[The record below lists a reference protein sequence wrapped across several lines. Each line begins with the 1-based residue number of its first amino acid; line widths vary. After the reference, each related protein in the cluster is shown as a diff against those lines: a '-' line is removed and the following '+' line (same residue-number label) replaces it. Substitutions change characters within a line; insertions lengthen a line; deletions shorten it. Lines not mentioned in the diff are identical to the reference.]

1 MNDNVT
7 LRVNGREWNG
17 WTSVRIG
24 AGIERLARDF
34 SVEITRQW
42 PGDEGITTLQ
52 PRIKNGSKVEVLIG
66 DELVITGWVE
76 ATPVRYDARSV
87 STGIAGRSLTADL
100 IDCAAVYS
108 GGQWK
113 KRTLEQIARDLCAP
127 YGVTVRWELSDKE
140 SSAAFPG
147 FTLDHSE
154 TVYEALVRASRA
166 RGVLMTSNAAGELV
180 FSRAASTATDELVLG
195 ENLLTLD
202 FEEDFRDRFSEY
214 TVKGYAR
221 ANGAE
226 GDDIDAKSIV
236 SRKGTATDSDVTR
249 YRPMIIIADSKITA
263 KDAQARALREQRR
276 RLAKSITFEAEI
288 DGWTRKDGQL
298 WMPNLL
304 VTIDASK
311 YAIKTTE
318 LLVSKVTLI
327 LNDQDGL
334 KTRVSLA
341 PREGFLVP
349 VESDRKNRKGG
360 DSNGG
365 IDALVEDYYRRHP
378 ERTPPW
384 KE

>member
-1 MNDNVT
+1 MSNTVT
-7 LRVNGREWNG
+7 LRTDGRLFTG
-17 WTSVRIG
+17 WTSVSVTRSIESV
-24 AGIERLARDF
+24 AGYFELGVNVPPDTDLSGLAPGKAF
-34 SVEITRQW
+34 TLEIDGQIVCTGYIDSRRRQMTA
-42 PGDEGITTLQ
+42 DSMKIT
-52 PRIKNGSKVEVLIG
+52 V
-66 DELVITGWVE
+66 
-76 ATPVRYDARSV
+76 
-87 STGIAGRSLTADL
+87 AGRDKTADL

-113 KRTLEQIARDLCAP
+113 NRTLEQIARDLCAP

-140 SSAAFPG
+140 SSAVFPG

-249 YRPMIIIADSKITA
+249 YRPMIIIADTKITA

-311 YAIKTTE
+311 YAIKTT
-318 LLVSKVTLI
+318 
-327 LNDQDGL
+327 
-334 KTRVSLA
+334 
-341 PREGFLVP
+341 
-349 VESDRKNRKGG
+349 
-360 DSNGG
+360 
-365 IDALVEDYYRRHP
+365 
-378 ERTPPW
+378 
-384 KE
+384 

>member
-1 MNDNVT
+1 MSNTVT
-7 LRVNGREWNG
+7 LRTDGRLFTG
-17 WTSVRIG
+17 WTSVSVTRSIESV
-24 AGIERLARDF
+24 AGYFELGVNVPPGTDLSGLAPGKKFTLEIEGQIVCTGYIDSRR
-34 SVEITRQW
+34 RQMTA
-42 PGDEGITTLQ
+42 DSMKI
-52 PRIKNGSKVEVLIG
+52 I
-66 DELVITGWVE
+66 
-76 ATPVRYDARSV
+76 
-87 STGIAGRSLTADL
+87 IAGRDKTADL

-113 KRTLEQIARDLCAP
+113 NRTLEQIARDLCAP

-180 FSRAASTATDELVLG
+180 FSQAASTATDELVLG

-349 VESDRKNRKGG
+349 VESDRKNKG
-360 DSNGG
+360 DNNGG

-378 ERTPPW
+378 EKTPPW

>member
-1 MNDNVT
+1 MSNTVT
-7 LRVNGREWNG
+7 LRTDGRLFTG
-17 WTSVRIG
+17 WTSVSVTRSIESV
-24 AGIERLARDF
+24 AGYFELGVNVPPGTDLSGLAPGKAF
-34 SVEITRQW
+34 TLEIDRQIVCT
-42 PGDEGITTLQ
+42 GYIDSRRRQMTADSMKIT
-52 PRIKNGSKVEVLIG
+52 V
-66 DELVITGWVE
+66 
-76 ATPVRYDARSV
+76 
-87 STGIAGRSLTADL
+87 AGRDKTADL
-100 IDCAAVYS
+100 IDCAAVYR

-140 SSAAFPG
+140 SAASFPS

-180 FSRAASTATDELVLG
+180 FSRAASAVTDELILG
-195 ENLLTLD
+195 KNLLTVD
-202 FEEDFRDRFSEY
+202 FDEDFRDRFSEY
-214 TVKGYAR
+214 IVKGYAR
-221 ANGAE
+221 ANGAD
-226 GDDIDAKSIV
+226 GDDIDAESIV

-249 YRPMIIIADSKITA
+249 YRPIIIIADSKITA

-288 DGWTRKDGQL
+288 DGWTRRDGQL

-318 LLVSKVTLI
+318 LLVSKVNLI

-349 VESDRKNRKGG
+349 VESDRKSRG
-360 DSNGG
+360 DGNGG
-365 IDALVEDYYRRHP
+365 VDALVEDYYRRHP
-378 ERTPPW
+378 EKTPPW

>member
-1 MNDNVT
+1 MSNTVT
-7 LRVNGREWNG
+7 LRTDGRLFTG
-17 WTSVRIG
+17 WTSVSVTRSIESV
-24 AGIERLARDF
+24 AGYFELGVNVPPGTDLSGLAPGKEF
-34 SVEITRQW
+34 TLEIDGQIVCTGYIDSRRRQMTA
-42 PGDEGITTLQ
+42 DSMKIT
-52 PRIKNGSKVEVLIG
+52 
-66 DELVITGWVE
+66 
-76 ATPVRYDARSV
+76 
-87 STGIAGRSLTADL
+87 IAGRDKTADL

-113 KRTLEQIARDLCAP
+113 NRTLEQIARDLCAP

-288 DGWTRKDGQL
+288 DGWTRRDGQL

-349 VESDRKNRKGG
+349 VESDRKSRG
-360 DSNGG
+360 DGNDGV
-365 IDALVEDYYRRHP
+365 DALVEDYYRRHP
-378 ERTPPW
+378 EKTPPW

>member
-1 MNDNVT
+1 MSNTVT
-7 LRVNGREWNG
+7 LRTDGRLFTG
-17 WTSVRIG
+17 WTSVSVTRSIESV
-24 AGIERLARDF
+24 AGYFELGVNVPSGTDLSGLAPGKKFTLEIEGQIVCTGYIDSRRRQMTAD
-34 SVEITRQW
+34 SMKIT
-42 PGDEGITTLQ
+42 
-52 PRIKNGSKVEVLIG
+52 V
-66 DELVITGWVE
+66 
-76 ATPVRYDARSV
+76 
-87 STGIAGRSLTADL
+87 AGRDKTADL

-113 KRTLEQIARDLCAP
+113 NRTLEQIARDLSAP

-318 LLVSKVTLI
+318 LLASKVTLI

-349 VESDRKNRKGG
+349 VESDRKSRG
-360 DSNGG
+360 DGNDGV
-365 IDALVEDYYRRHP
+365 DDLVEAYFRRHP
-378 ERTPPW
+378 EKTPPW

>member
-1 MNDNVT
+1 MSNTVT
-7 LRVNGREWNG
+7 LRTDGRLFTG
-17 WTSVRIG
+17 WTSVSVTRSIESVAGYFELGVNVPPGTDLSGLAPGKAFTLEIG
-24 AGIERLARDF
+24 GQIVCTGYIDSRRRQMTAD
-34 SVEITRQW
+34 SMKIT
-42 PGDEGITTLQ
+42 
-52 PRIKNGSKVEVLIG
+52 V
-66 DELVITGWVE
+66 
-76 ATPVRYDARSV
+76 
-87 STGIAGRSLTADL
+87 AGRDKTADL

-113 KRTLEQIARDLCAP
+113 NRTLEQIARDLCAP

-140 SSAAFPG
+140 SSAVFPG

-221 ANGAE
+221 TNGAE

-276 RLAKSITFEAEI
+276 RLAKSITFEADI

-318 LLVSKVTLI
+318 LLVSKVNLI

-334 KTRVSLA
+334 KTRVSLS

-349 VESDRKNRKGG
+349 VESDRKNKS
-360 DSNGG
+360 DNNGG

-378 ERTPPW
+378 EKTPPW

>member
-1 MNDNVT
+1 MSNTVT
-7 LRVNGREWNG
+7 LRTDGRLFTG
-17 WTSVRIG
+17 WTSVSVTRSIESV
-24 AGIERLARDF
+24 AGYFELGVNVPPGTDLSGLAPGKAF
-34 SVEITRQW
+34 TLEIDGQIVCTGYIDSRRRQMTA
-42 PGDEGITTLQ
+42 DSMKI
-52 PRIKNGSKVEVLIG
+52 I
-66 DELVITGWVE
+66 
-76 ATPVRYDARSV
+76 
-87 STGIAGRSLTADL
+87 IAGRDKTADL

-180 FSRAASTATDELVLG
+180 FSLAASTATDELVLG

-334 KTRVSLA
+334 KTRLSLA

-349 VESDRKNRKGG
+349 VESDRKNRKG

-378 ERTPPW
+378 EKTPPW

>member
-1 MNDNVT
+1 MSNTVT
-7 LRVNGREWNG
+7 LRTDGRLFTG
-17 WTSVRIG
+17 WTSVSVTRSIESVAGYFELGVNVPPGTDLSGLAPGKAFTLEIG
-24 AGIERLARDF
+24 GQIVCTGYIDSRRRQMTAD
-34 SVEITRQW
+34 SMKIT
-42 PGDEGITTLQ
+42 
-52 PRIKNGSKVEVLIG
+52 V
-66 DELVITGWVE
+66 
-76 ATPVRYDARSV
+76 
-87 STGIAGRSLTADL
+87 AGRDKTADL

-113 KRTLEQIARDLCAP
+113 NRTLEQIARDLCAP
-127 YGVTVRWELSDKE
+127 YGVTVRWELSDKD
-140 SSAAFPG
+140 SSAVFPG

-221 ANGAE
+221 TNGAE

-318 LLVSKVTLI
+318 LLVSKVNLI

-334 KTRVSLA
+334 KTRVSLS

-349 VESDRKNRKGG
+349 VESDRKNKS
-360 DSNGG
+360 DNNGG

-378 ERTPPW
+378 EKTPPW

>member
-1 MNDNVT
+1 MSNTVT
-7 LRVNGREWNG
+7 LRTDGRLFTG
-17 WTSVRIG
+17 WTSVSVTRSIESVAGYFELGVNVPPGTDLSGLAPGKKFTLEIG
-24 AGIERLARDF
+24 GQIVCTGYIDSRRRQMTAD
-34 SVEITRQW
+34 SMKIT
-42 PGDEGITTLQ
+42 
-52 PRIKNGSKVEVLIG
+52 V
-66 DELVITGWVE
+66 
-76 ATPVRYDARSV
+76 
-87 STGIAGRSLTADL
+87 AGRDKTADL

-113 KRTLEQIARDLCAP
+113 NRTLEQIARDLCAP

-236 SRKGTATDSDVTR
+236 SQKGTATDSDVTR

-334 KTRVSLA
+334 KTRVSLS

-349 VESDRKNRKGG
+349 VESDRKNKS
-360 DSNGG
+360 DNNGG

-378 ERTPPW
+378 EKTPPW

>member
-1 MNDNVT
+1 MSNTVT
-7 LRVNGREWNG
+7 LRTDGRLFTG
-17 WTSVRIG
+17 WTSVSVTRSIESV
-24 AGIERLARDF
+24 AGYFELGVNVPPGTDLSGLAPGKAFTLEIEGQIVCTGYIDSRRRQMTAD
-34 SVEITRQW
+34 SMKIT
-42 PGDEGITTLQ
+42 
-52 PRIKNGSKVEVLIG
+52 
-66 DELVITGWVE
+66 
-76 ATPVRYDARSV
+76 
-87 STGIAGRSLTADL
+87 IAGRDKTADL

-113 KRTLEQIARDLCAP
+113 NRTLEQIARDLSAP

-341 PREGFLVP
+341 PREGFL
-349 VESDRKNRKGG
+349 
-360 DSNGG
+360 
-365 IDALVEDYYRRHP
+365 
-378 ERTPPW
+378 
-384 KE
+384 

>member
-1 MNDNVT
+1 MSNTVT
-7 LRVNGREWNG
+7 LRADGR
-17 WTSVRIG
+17 
-24 AGIERLARDF
+24 LF
-34 SVEITRQW
+34 
-42 PGDEGITTLQ
+42 
-52 PRIKNGSKVEVLIG
+52 
-66 DELVITGWVE
+66 TGWS
-76 ATPVRYDARSV
+76 SV
-87 STGIAGRSLTADL
+87 SVTRSIESVAGYFELGVNVPPGTDLSGLAPGKAFTLEIDGQIVCTGYIDSRRRQMTADSMKITIAGRDKTADL

-113 KRTLEQIARDLCAP
+113 NRTLEQIARDLCAP
-127 YGVTVRWELSDKE
+127 YGVTVRQELTDKE
-140 SSAAFPG
+140 STAPFPS

-378 ERTPPW
+378 EKTPPW

>member
-1 MNDNVT
+1 MSNTVT
-7 LRVNGREWNG
+7 LRADGRLFTG
-17 WTSVRIG
+17 WTSVSVTRSIESV
-24 AGIERLARDF
+24 AGYFELGVNVPPGTDLSGLAPGKAF
-34 SVEITRQW
+34 TLEIDGQIVCTGYIDSRRRQMTA
-42 PGDEGITTLQ
+42 DSMKI
-52 PRIKNGSKVEVLIG
+52 I
-66 DELVITGWVE
+66 
-76 ATPVRYDARSV
+76 
-87 STGIAGRSLTADL
+87 IAGRDKTADL

-113 KRTLEQIARDLCAP
+113 NRTLEQIARDLCAP

-221 ANGAE
+221 ANGTE

-276 RLAKSITFEAEI
+276 RLAKSITFEADI

-318 LLVSKVTLI
+318 LLVSKVNLI

-334 KTRVSLA
+334 KTRVSLS

-349 VESDRKNRKGG
+349 VESDRKNKG

-378 ERTPPW
+378 EKTPPW

>member
-1 MNDNVT
+1 MSNTVT
-7 LRVNGREWNG
+7 LRTDGRLFTG
-17 WTSVRIG
+17 WTSVSVTRSIESVAGYFELGVNVPPGTDLSGLAPGKKFTLEIG
-24 AGIERLARDF
+24 GQIVCTGYIDSRRRQMTAD
-34 SVEITRQW
+34 SMKIT
-42 PGDEGITTLQ
+42 
-52 PRIKNGSKVEVLIG
+52 V
-66 DELVITGWVE
+66 
-76 ATPVRYDARSV
+76 
-87 STGIAGRSLTADL
+87 AGRDKTADL

-113 KRTLEQIARDLCAP
+113 NRTLEQIARDLCIP

-214 TVKGYAR
+214 IVKGYAR

-276 RLAKSITFEAEI
+276 RLAKSITFEADI

-318 LLVSKVTLI
+318 LLVSKVNLI

-334 KTRVSLA
+334 KTRVSLS

-349 VESDRKNRKGG
+349 VESDRKNKG

-378 ERTPPW
+378 EKTPPW

>member
-1 MNDNVT
+1 MSNTVT
-7 LRVNGREWNG
+7 LRTDGRLFTG
-17 WTSVRIG
+17 WTSVSVTRSIESVAGYFELGVNVPPDTDLSGLAPGKAFTLEIG
-24 AGIERLARDF
+24 GQIVCTGYIDSRRRQMTAD
-34 SVEITRQW
+34 SMKIT
-42 PGDEGITTLQ
+42 
-52 PRIKNGSKVEVLIG
+52 
-66 DELVITGWVE
+66 
-76 ATPVRYDARSV
+76 
-87 STGIAGRSLTADL
+87 IAGRDKTADL

-113 KRTLEQIARDLCAP
+113 NRTLEQIARDLSAP

-349 VESDRKNRKGG
+349 VESDRKSRG
-360 DSNGG
+360 DGNDGV
-365 IDALVEDYYRRHP
+365 DDLVEAYFRRHP
-378 ERTPPW
+378 EKTPPW

>member
-1 MNDNVT
+1 MSNTVT
-7 LRVNGREWNG
+7 LRTDGRLFTG
-17 WTSVRIG
+17 WTSVSVTRSIESV
-24 AGIERLARDF
+24 AGYFELGVNVPPGTDLSGLAPGKAFTLEIDRQIVCTGYIDSRRRQMTADSMKITVTGRD
-34 SVEITRQW
+34 
-42 PGDEGITTLQ
+42 
-52 PRIKNGSKVEVLIG
+52 K
-66 DELVITGWVE
+66 
-76 ATPVRYDARSV
+76 
-87 STGIAGRSLTADL
+87 TADL
-100 IDCAAVYS
+100 IDCAAVYR

-140 SSAAFPG
+140 SAASFPS

-249 YRPMIIIADSKITA
+249 YRPIIIIADSKITA

-288 DGWTRKDGQL
+288 DGWTRRDGQL

-318 LLVSKVTLI
+318 LLVSKVNLI

-349 VESDRKNRKGG
+349 VESDRKSRG
-360 DSNGG
+360 DGNGG
-365 IDALVEDYYRRHP
+365 VDALVEDYYRRHP
-378 ERTPPW
+378 EKTPPW

>member
-1 MNDNVT
+1 MSNTVT
-7 LRVNGREWNG
+7 LRTDGRLFTG
-17 WTSVRIG
+17 WTSVSVTRSIESV
-24 AGIERLARDF
+24 AGYFELGVNVPPGTDLSGLAPGKAF
-34 SVEITRQW
+34 TLEIDGQIVCTGYIDSRRRQMTA
-42 PGDEGITTLQ
+42 DSMKIT
-52 PRIKNGSKVEVLIG
+52 V
-66 DELVITGWVE
+66 
-76 ATPVRYDARSV
+76 
-87 STGIAGRSLTADL
+87 AGRDKTADL

-113 KRTLEQIARDLCAP
+113 NRTLEQIARDLSAP

-311 YAIKTTE
+311 YAIKTT
-318 LLVSKVTLI
+318 
-327 LNDQDGL
+327 
-334 KTRVSLA
+334 
-341 PREGFLVP
+341 
-349 VESDRKNRKGG
+349 
-360 DSNGG
+360 
-365 IDALVEDYYRRHP
+365 
-378 ERTPPW
+378 
-384 KE
+384 

>member
-1 MNDNVT
+1 MTAD
-7 LRVNGREWNG
+7 
-17 WTSVRIG
+17 SMK
-24 AGIERLARDF
+24 
-34 SVEITRQW
+34 IT
-42 PGDEGITTLQ
+42 
-52 PRIKNGSKVEVLIG
+52 V
-66 DELVITGWVE
+66 
-76 ATPVRYDARSV
+76 
-87 STGIAGRSLTADL
+87 AGRDKTADL

-113 KRTLEQIARDLCAP
+113 NRTLEQIARDLCAP

-202 FEEDFRDRFSEY
+202 FEENFRDRFSEY
-214 TVKGYAR
+214 IVKGYAR

-288 DGWTRKDGQL
+288 DGWKRRDGQL

-378 ERTPPW
+378 EKTPPW

>member
-1 MNDNVT
+1 MSNTVT
-7 LRVNGREWNG
+7 LRTDGRLFTG
-17 WTSVRIG
+17 WTSVSVTRSIESV
-24 AGIERLARDF
+24 AGYFELGVNVPPGTDLSGLAPGKKFTLEIEGQIVCTGYIDSRRRQMTAD
-34 SVEITRQW
+34 SMKIT
-42 PGDEGITTLQ
+42 
-52 PRIKNGSKVEVLIG
+52 V
-66 DELVITGWVE
+66 
-76 ATPVRYDARSV
+76 
-87 STGIAGRSLTADL
+87 AGRDKTADL

-113 KRTLEQIARDLCAP
+113 NRTLEQIARDLCAP

-140 SSAAFPG
+140 SSAVFPG

-318 LLVSKVTLI
+318 LLVSKVNLI

-334 KTRVSLA
+334 KTRVSLS

-349 VESDRKNRKGG
+349 VESDRKNKS
-360 DSNGG
+360 DNNGG

-378 ERTPPW
+378 EKTPPW

>member
-1 MNDNVT
+1 MSNTVT
-7 LRVNGREWNG
+7 LRTDGRLFTG
-17 WTSVRIG
+17 WTSVSVTRSIESV
-24 AGIERLARDF
+24 AGYFELGVNVPPGTDLSGLAPGKAF
-34 SVEITRQW
+34 TLEIDGQIVCTGYIDSRRRQMTA
-42 PGDEGITTLQ
+42 DSMKIT
-52 PRIKNGSKVEVLIG
+52 V
-66 DELVITGWVE
+66 
-76 ATPVRYDARSV
+76 
-87 STGIAGRSLTADL
+87 AGRDKTADL

-113 KRTLEQIARDLCAP
+113 NRTLEQIARDLSAP

-195 ENLLTLD
+195 ENLLALD

-349 VESDRKNRKGG
+349 VESDRKNKG

-378 ERTPPW
+378 EKTPPW

>member
-1 MNDNVT
+1 MSNTVT
-7 LRVNGREWNG
+7 LRTDGRLFTG
-17 WTSVRIG
+17 WTSVSVTRSIESV
-24 AGIERLARDF
+24 AGYFELGVNVPPGTDLSGLAPGKAF
-34 SVEITRQW
+34 TLEIDGQIVCTGYIDSRRRQMTA
-42 PGDEGITTLQ
+42 DSMKIT
-52 PRIKNGSKVEVLIG
+52 V
-66 DELVITGWVE
+66 
-76 ATPVRYDARSV
+76 
-87 STGIAGRSLTADL
+87 AGRDKTADL

-113 KRTLEQIARDLCAP
+113 NRTLEQIARDLSAP

-304 VTIDASK
+304 VTVDASK

-318 LLVSKVTLI
+318 LLVSKVNLI

-349 VESDRKNRKGG
+349 VESDRKNKG

-378 ERTPPW
+378 EKTPPW

>member
-1 MNDNVT
+1 MSNTVT
-7 LRVNGREWNG
+7 LRTDGRLFTG
-17 WTSVRIG
+17 WTSVSVTRSIESVAGYFELGVNVPPGTDLSGLAPGKAFTLEIG
-24 AGIERLARDF
+24 GQIVCTGYIDSRRRQMTAD
-34 SVEITRQW
+34 SMKIT
-42 PGDEGITTLQ
+42 
-52 PRIKNGSKVEVLIG
+52 V
-66 DELVITGWVE
+66 
-76 ATPVRYDARSV
+76 
-87 STGIAGRSLTADL
+87 AGRDKTADL

-113 KRTLEQIARDLCAP
+113 NRTLEQIARDLCAP

-140 SSAAFPG
+140 SAASFPS

-221 ANGAE
+221 TNGAE

-327 LNDQDGL
+327 LNDQDGM

-349 VESDRKNRKGG
+349 VESDRKNKS
-360 DSNGG
+360 DNNGG

-378 ERTPPW
+378 EKTPPW

>member
-1 MNDNVT
+1 MSNTVT
-7 LRVNGREWNG
+7 LRTDGRLFTG
-17 WTSVRIG
+17 WTSVSVTRSIESV
-24 AGIERLARDF
+24 AGYFELGVNVPPGTDLSGLAPGKAF
-34 SVEITRQW
+34 TLEIDGQIVCTGYIDSRRRQMTA
-42 PGDEGITTLQ
+42 DSMKIT
-52 PRIKNGSKVEVLIG
+52 
-66 DELVITGWVE
+66 
-76 ATPVRYDARSV
+76 
-87 STGIAGRSLTADL
+87 IAGRDKTADL

-113 KRTLEQIARDLCAP
+113 NRTLEQIARDLCAP

-298 WMPNLL
+298 WLPNLL

-349 VESDRKNRKGG
+349 VESDRKNRKSG

-365 IDALVEDYYRRHP
+365 IDALVEDYYRT
-378 ERTPPW
+378 EKTPPW

>member
-1 MNDNVT
+1 MSNTVT
-7 LRVNGREWNG
+7 LRTDGRLFTG
-17 WTSVRIG
+17 WTSVSVTRSIESVAGYFELGVNVPPGTDLSGLAPGKAFTLEIG
-24 AGIERLARDF
+24 GQIVCTGYIDSRRRQMTAD
-34 SVEITRQW
+34 SMKIT
-42 PGDEGITTLQ
+42 
-52 PRIKNGSKVEVLIG
+52 V
-66 DELVITGWVE
+66 
-76 ATPVRYDARSV
+76 
-87 STGIAGRSLTADL
+87 AGRDKTADL

-113 KRTLEQIARDLCAP
+113 NRTLEQIARDLCAP

-140 SSAAFPG
+140 SSAVFPG

-202 FEEDFRDRFSEY
+202 FDEDFRDRFSEY
-214 TVKGYAR
+214 IVKGYAR
-221 ANGAE
+221 ANGAD
-226 GDDIDAKSIV
+226 GDDIDAESIV
-236 SRKGTATDSDVTR
+236 SRKGTAADSDVTR

-288 DGWTRKDGQL
+288 DGWTRRDGQL

-349 VESDRKNRKGG
+349 VESDRKSRG
-360 DSNGG
+360 DGNDGV
-365 IDALVEDYYRRHP
+365 DDLVEAYFRRHP
-378 ERTPPW
+378 EKTPPW

>member
-1 MNDNVT
+1 MSNTVT
-7 LRVNGREWNG
+7 LRTDGRLFTG
-17 WTSVRIG
+17 WTSVSVTRSIESVAGYFELGVNVPPGTDLSGLAPGKKFTLEIG
-24 AGIERLARDF
+24 GQIVCTGYIDSRRRQMTAD
-34 SVEITRQW
+34 SMKIT
-42 PGDEGITTLQ
+42 
-52 PRIKNGSKVEVLIG
+52 V
-66 DELVITGWVE
+66 
-76 ATPVRYDARSV
+76 
-87 STGIAGRSLTADL
+87 AGRDKTADL

-113 KRTLEQIARDLCAP
+113 NRTLEQIARDLCAP

-202 FEEDFRDRFSEY
+202 FDEDFRDRFSEY
-214 TVKGYAR
+214 IVKGYAR
-221 ANGAE
+221 ANGAD
-226 GDDIDAKSIV
+226 GDDIDAESIV

-288 DGWTRKDGQL
+288 DGWTRRDGQL

-318 LLVSKVTLI
+318 LLVSKVNLI

-334 KTRVSLA
+334 KTRVSLS

-349 VESDRKNRKGG
+349 VESDRKNKS
-360 DSNGG
+360 DNNGG

-378 ERTPPW
+378 EKTPPW

>member
-1 MNDNVT
+1 MSNTVT
-7 LRVNGREWNG
+7 LRTDGRLFTG
-17 WTSVRIG
+17 WTSVSVTRSIESVAGYFELGVNVPPGTDLSGLAPGKAFTLEIG
-24 AGIERLARDF
+24 GQIVCTGYIDSRRRQMTAD
-34 SVEITRQW
+34 SMKIT
-42 PGDEGITTLQ
+42 
-52 PRIKNGSKVEVLIG
+52 V
-66 DELVITGWVE
+66 
-76 ATPVRYDARSV
+76 
-87 STGIAGRSLTADL
+87 AGRDKTADL

-113 KRTLEQIARDLCAP
+113 NRTLEQIARDLCAP

-349 VESDRKNRKGG
+349 VESDRKSRG
-360 DSNGG
+360 DGNDGV
-365 IDALVEDYYRRHP
+365 DDLVEAYFRRHP
-378 ERTPPW
+378 EKTPPW

>member
-1 MNDNVT
+1 MSNTVT
-7 LRVNGREWNG
+7 LRADGRLFTG
-17 WTSVRIG
+17 WTSVSVTRSIESV
-24 AGIERLARDF
+24 AGYFELGVNVPPGTDLSGLAPGKAF
-34 SVEITRQW
+34 TLEIDGQIVCTGYIDSRRRQMTA
-42 PGDEGITTLQ
+42 DSMKI
-52 PRIKNGSKVEVLIG
+52 I
-66 DELVITGWVE
+66 
-76 ATPVRYDARSV
+76 
-87 STGIAGRSLTADL
+87 IAGRDKTADL

-113 KRTLEQIARDLCAP
+113 NRTLEQIARDLCAP

-221 ANGAE
+221 TNGAE

-318 LLVSKVTLI
+318 LLVSKVNLI

-334 KTRVSLA
+334 KTRVSLS

-349 VESDRKNRKGG
+349 VESDRKNKS
-360 DSNGG
+360 DNNGG

-378 ERTPPW
+378 EKTPPW

>member
-1 MNDNVT
+1 MSNTVT
-7 LRVNGREWNG
+7 LRTDGRLFTG
-17 WTSVRIG
+17 WTSVSVTRSIESVAGYFELGVNVPPGTDLSGLAPGKKFTLEIG
-24 AGIERLARDF
+24 GQIVCTGYIDSRRRQMTAD
-34 SVEITRQW
+34 SMKIT
-42 PGDEGITTLQ
+42 
-52 PRIKNGSKVEVLIG
+52 V
-66 DELVITGWVE
+66 
-76 ATPVRYDARSV
+76 
-87 STGIAGRSLTADL
+87 AGRDKTADL

-113 KRTLEQIARDLCAP
+113 NRTLEQIARDLSAP

-349 VESDRKNRKGG
+349 VESDRKSRG
-360 DSNGG
+360 DGNDGV
-365 IDALVEDYYRRHP
+365 DALVEDYYRRHP
-378 ERTPPW
+378 EKTPPW

>member
-1 MNDNVT
+1 MSNTVT
-7 LRVNGREWNG
+7 LRTDGRLFTG
-17 WTSVRIG
+17 WTSVSVTRSIESVAGYFELGVNVPPDTDLSGLAPGKAFTLEIG
-24 AGIERLARDF
+24 GQIVCTGYIDSRRRQMTAD
-34 SVEITRQW
+34 SMKIT
-42 PGDEGITTLQ
+42 
-52 PRIKNGSKVEVLIG
+52 V
-66 DELVITGWVE
+66 
-76 ATPVRYDARSV
+76 
-87 STGIAGRSLTADL
+87 AGRDKTADL

-113 KRTLEQIARDLCAP
+113 NRTLEQIARDLCAP

-140 SSAAFPG
+140 SAAPFPS

-349 VESDRKNRKGG
+349 VESDRKNKG

-378 ERTPPW
+378 EKTPPW

>member
-1 MNDNVT
+1 MSNTVT
-7 LRVNGREWNG
+7 LRTDGRLFTG
-17 WTSVRIG
+17 WTSVSVTRSIESVAGYFELGVNVPPGTDLSGLAPGKKFTLEIG
-24 AGIERLARDF
+24 GQIVCTGYIDSRRRQMTAD
-34 SVEITRQW
+34 SMKIT
-42 PGDEGITTLQ
+42 
-52 PRIKNGSKVEVLIG
+52 
-66 DELVITGWVE
+66 
-76 ATPVRYDARSV
+76 
-87 STGIAGRSLTADL
+87 IAGRDKTADL

-113 KRTLEQIARDLCAP
+113 NRSLEQIARDLCTP

-140 SSAAFPG
+140 SAASFPS

-180 FSRAASTATDELVLG
+180 FSRAASTVTDELILG
-195 ENLLTLD
+195 KNLLTVD
-202 FEEDFRDRFSEY
+202 FDEDFRDRFSEY
-214 TVKGYAR
+214 IVKGYAR
-221 ANGAE
+221 ANGAD
-226 GDDIDAKSIV
+226 GDDIDAESIV

-327 LNDQDGL
+327 LNDQDGM

-349 VESDRKNRKGG
+349 VESDRKNKS
-360 DSNGG
+360 DNNGG

-378 ERTPPW
+378 EKTPPW

>member
-1 MNDNVT
+1 MNNTVT
-7 LRVNGREWNG
+7 LRTDGRLFTG
-17 WTSVRIG
+17 WTSVSVTRSIESV
-24 AGIERLARDF
+24 AGYFELGVNVPPGMDLSGLAPGKKF
-34 SVEITRQW
+34 SLEIDGQIVCTGYIDSRRRQMTA
-42 PGDEGITTLQ
+42 DSMKIT
-52 PRIKNGSKVEVLIG
+52 
-66 DELVITGWVE
+66 
-76 ATPVRYDARSV
+76 
-87 STGIAGRSLTADL
+87 IAGRDKTADL

-113 KRTLEQIARDLCAP
+113 NRTLEQIARDLCAP

-140 SSAAFPG
+140 SSALFPG

-202 FEEDFRDRFSEY
+202 FEEDFRDRFSQY

-249 YRPMIIIADSKITA
+249 YRPMIIIADNKITA
-263 KDAQARALREQRR
+263 NDAQARALREQRR
-276 RLAKSITFEAEI
+276 RLAKSVTFEAEI
-288 DGWTRKDGQL
+288 AGWARKDGQV

-311 YAIKTTE
+311 YAIKTAE
-318 LLVSKVTLI
+318 LLVSKVTLS

-349 VESDRKNRKGG
+349 VESNRKNRKSG

-378 ERTPPW
+378 EKTPPW

>member
-1 MNDNVT
+1 MSNTVT
-7 LRVNGREWNG
+7 LRTDGRLFTG
-17 WTSVRIG
+17 WTSVSVTRSIESVAGYFELGVNVPPGTDLSGLAPGKAFTLEIG
-24 AGIERLARDF
+24 GQIVCTGYIDSRRRQMTAD
-34 SVEITRQW
+34 SMKIT
-42 PGDEGITTLQ
+42 
-52 PRIKNGSKVEVLIG
+52 V
-66 DELVITGWVE
+66 
-76 ATPVRYDARSV
+76 
-87 STGIAGRSLTADL
+87 AGRDKTADL

-113 KRTLEQIARDLCAP
+113 NRTLEQIARDLCAP

-140 SSAAFPG
+140 SSAVFPG

-180 FSRAASTATDELVLG
+180 FSLAASTATDELVLG

-276 RLAKSITFEAEI
+276 RLAKSITFEADI

-318 LLVSKVTLI
+318 LLVSKVNLI

-334 KTRVSLA
+334 KTRVSLS

-349 VESDRKNRKGG
+349 VESDRKNKG

-378 ERTPPW
+378 EKTPPW

>member
-1 MNDNVT
+1 MSNTVT
-7 LRVNGREWNG
+7 LRTDGRLFTG
-17 WTSVRIG
+17 WTSVSVTRSIESVAGYFELGVNVPPGTDLSGLAPGKAFTLEIG
-24 AGIERLARDF
+24 GQIVCTGYIDSRRRQMTAD
-34 SVEITRQW
+34 SMKIT
-42 PGDEGITTLQ
+42 
-52 PRIKNGSKVEVLIG
+52 V
-66 DELVITGWVE
+66 
-76 ATPVRYDARSV
+76 
-87 STGIAGRSLTADL
+87 AGRDKTADL

-113 KRTLEQIARDLCAP
+113 NRTLEQIARDLCAP

-140 SSAAFPG
+140 SSAVFPG

-202 FEEDFRDRFSEY
+202 FEEDFRERFSEY

-221 ANGAE
+221 TNGAE

-318 LLVSKVTLI
+318 LLVSKVNLI

-334 KTRVSLA
+334 KTRVSLS

-349 VESDRKNRKGG
+349 VESDRKNKS
-360 DSNGG
+360 DNNGG

-378 ERTPPW
+378 EKTPPW

>member
-1 MNDNVT
+1 MSNTVT
-7 LRVNGREWNG
+7 LRADGRLFTG
-17 WTSVRIG
+17 WTSVFVTRSIESVAGYFELGVNVPPGTDLSGLAPGKKFTLEIG
-24 AGIERLARDF
+24 GQIVCTGYIDSRR
-34 SVEITRQW
+34 RQMTA
-42 PGDEGITTLQ
+42 DSMKI
-52 PRIKNGSKVEVLIG
+52 I
-66 DELVITGWVE
+66 
-76 ATPVRYDARSV
+76 
-87 STGIAGRSLTADL
+87 IAGRDKTADL

-113 KRTLEQIARDLCAP
+113 NRTLEQIARDLCAP

-140 SSAAFPG
+140 SSAVFPG

-221 ANGAE
+221 ANGVE

-318 LLVSKVTLI
+318 LLVSKVNLI

-334 KTRVSLA
+334 KTRVSLS

-349 VESDRKNRKGG
+349 VESDRKNKG

-378 ERTPPW
+378 EKTPPW

>member
-1 MNDNVT
+1 MSNTVT
-7 LRVNGREWNG
+7 LRTDGRLFTG
-17 WTSVRIG
+17 WTSVSVTRSIESVAGYFELGVNVPPGTDLSGLAPGKAFTLEIG
-24 AGIERLARDF
+24 GQIVCTGYIDSRRRQMTAD
-34 SVEITRQW
+34 SMKIT
-42 PGDEGITTLQ
+42 
-52 PRIKNGSKVEVLIG
+52 V
-66 DELVITGWVE
+66 
-76 ATPVRYDARSV
+76 
-87 STGIAGRSLTADL
+87 AGRDKTADL

-113 KRTLEQIARDLCAP
+113 NRTLEQIARDLSAP

-318 LLVSKVTLI
+318 LLASKVTLI

-349 VESDRKNRKGG
+349 VESDRKSRG
-360 DSNGG
+360 DGNDGV
-365 IDALVEDYYRRHP
+365 DDLVEAYFRRHP
-378 ERTPPW
+378 EKTPPW

>member
-1 MNDNVT
+1 MSNTVT
-7 LRVNGREWNG
+7 LRTDGRLFTG
-17 WTSVRIG
+17 WTSVSVTRSIESV
-24 AGIERLARDF
+24 AGYFELGVNVPPGTDLSGLAPGKKFTLEIEGQIVCTGYIDSRRRQMTAD
-34 SVEITRQW
+34 SMKIT
-42 PGDEGITTLQ
+42 
-52 PRIKNGSKVEVLIG
+52 V
-66 DELVITGWVE
+66 
-76 ATPVRYDARSV
+76 
-87 STGIAGRSLTADL
+87 AGRDKTADL

-113 KRTLEQIARDLCAP
+113 NRSLEQIARDLSAP

-180 FSRAASTATDELVLG
+180 FSRAASTVTDELILG
-195 ENLLTLD
+195 KNLLTVD
-202 FEEDFRDRFSEY
+202 FDEDFRDRFSEY
-214 TVKGYAR
+214 IVKGYAR
-221 ANGAE
+221 ANGAD
-226 GDDIDAKSIV
+226 GDDIDAESIV

-288 DGWTRKDGQL
+288 DGWTRRDGQL

-378 ERTPPW
+378 EKTPPW

>member
-1 MNDNVT
+1 MSNTVT
-7 LRVNGREWNG
+7 LRTDGRLFTG
-17 WTSVRIG
+17 WTSVSVTRSIESV
-24 AGIERLARDF
+24 AGYFELGVNVPPGTDLSGLAPGKKFTLEIEGQIVCTGYIDSRRRQMTAD
-34 SVEITRQW
+34 SMKIT
-42 PGDEGITTLQ
+42 
-52 PRIKNGSKVEVLIG
+52 V
-66 DELVITGWVE
+66 
-76 ATPVRYDARSV
+76 
-87 STGIAGRSLTADL
+87 AGRDKTADL

-113 KRTLEQIARDLCAP
+113 NRSLEQIARDLSAP

-180 FSRAASTATDELVLG
+180 FSRAASTVTDELILG
-195 ENLLTLD
+195 KNLLTVD
-202 FEEDFRDRFSEY
+202 FDEDFRDRFSEY
-214 TVKGYAR
+214 IVKGYAR
-221 ANGAE
+221 ANGAD
-226 GDDIDAKSIV
+226 GDDIDAESIV

-378 ERTPPW
+378 EKTPPW